1 MSTIPSLT
9 PLTPIGTE
17 EVYVTDGL
25 TNKRVTL
32 NAIAALATA
41 GSNVYDDAAVTKLAG
56 IEALADVTDAT
67 NVAAAGAVMDS
78 DYNANTIL
86 AADTD
91 DTPAPLT
98 IAEQTVVG
106 RITGGNI
113 VGLTAAQLRTL
124 INVEDGADVTDATN
138 VAAAGAVMASGGTMS
153 GTLSLADNIVSRP
166 ILEDYAI
173 QGSAI
178 GNVGATR
185 TFDCAVANYFT
196 ATVDQAS
203 TFTFSNPPATGD
215 AGGFRLVLTNGGAF
229 AITFPAAVDWDGG
242 TAPTL
247 TAAGVDI
254 IDFTTSDAGTIWYGT
269 VVGSDMK

>member
-32 NAIAALATA
+32 NAIAALAVDTNT
-41 GSNVYDDAAVTKLAG
+41 GILNV
-56 IEALADVTDAT
+56 
-67 NVAAAGAVMDS
+67 
-78 DYNANTIL
+78 
-86 AADTD
+86 
-91 DTPAPLT
+91 
-98 IAEQTVVG
+98 
-106 RITGGNI
+106 
-113 VGLTAAQLRTL
+113 
-124 INVEDGADVTDATN
+124 VEDTTPQL
-138 VAAAGAVMASGGTMS
+138 GGT
-153 GTLSLADNIVSRP
+153 LACDDNIVSRP
-166 ILEDYAI
+166 VLEDYAI

-196 ATVDQAS
+196 ATLDQACA
-203 TFTFSNPPATGD
+203 FTFSNPPASGD

-229 AITFPAAVDWDGG
+229 AITFPVAVDWDGG